1 MRKGSV
7 FFLLISCLSPLIKL
21 NGQQVNGHWYGIGMI
36 ANTQDYNSYLSELV
50 LQQKGTRVWGELNY
64 YFKDS
69 LVQAKLTGTY
79 NRQTR
84 KLSIRPFDMIYY
96 RSPNAGNSIDCRL
109 SGDFT
114 LLVSKTST
122 SLNGKLMSDADHRY
136 TVPDINYRFIKSDDT
151 TELVTSE
158 IPEKPVVTAN
168 MVPEKKDSVKAPV
181 IAQQPLTDAAMQNF
195 TKRPKVFTKE
205 IEVENNSLRLEIY
218 DNGEIDYDS
227 VTLYLNNK
235 RILPKSMLTHRAIR
249 LTIELDPA
257 LEYNELSMFAE
268 NLGRIPPNTAALV
281 IYDGKLRYETLLSSD
296 LNKSATIKLT
306 RKK

>member
-1 MRKGSV
+1 M
-7 FFLLISCLSPLIKL
+7 SPLLKL
-21 NGQQVNGHWYGIGMI
+21 NGQEVNGHWYGIGMI

-50 LQQKGTRVWGELNY
+50 LRQKGSRVSGELNY
-64 YFKDS
+64 YYKDS

-114 LLVSKTST
+114 LLISKAST
-122 SLNGKLMSDADHRY
+122 SLNGRLFSDADHKY
-136 TVPDINYRFIKSDDT
+136 TVPDISYRFVKSDDT
-151 TELVTSE
+151 ANLVMHE
-158 IPEKPVVTAN
+158 PEPKPVIAMVTAS
-168 MVPEKKDSVKAPV
+168 EKKDTITKPMVAPNV
-181 IAQQPLTDAAMQNF
+181 SADLAMENF
-195 TKRPKVFTKE
+195 TKRPKLFTKE

-257 LEYNELSMFAE
+257 LAYNELSMFAE